1 MLLKIFK
8 ECGSAMLIGGKTIL
22 KESAIHIYLFK
33 TASALIAFLATAYF
47 TNLFA
52 LLPLESQVTTSY
64 EMAQAEV
71 NYYMNSENNAP
82 KDIALAQGKL
92 NAAEESKKLI
102 SAAVSLLESIAEF
115 VFLLLWPVWVLGI
128 GHWWLQAIQKDHDSN
143 PADLPDEG
151 GEHF

>member
-1 MLLKIFK
+1 
-8 ECGSAMLIGGKTIL
+8 MLIGGKAIL

-71 NYYMNSENNAP
+71 NYYMYSENNSP

-92 NAAEESKKLI
+92 NAATESKKLI
-102 SAAVSLLESIAEF
+102 SAAVSLLESIAELVF
-115 VFLLLWPVWVLGI
+115 VLLWPVWILGI
-128 GHWWLQAIQKDHDSN
+128 AHWWLQVIQKDHDSN
-143 PADLPDEG
+143 PVDLPDEG